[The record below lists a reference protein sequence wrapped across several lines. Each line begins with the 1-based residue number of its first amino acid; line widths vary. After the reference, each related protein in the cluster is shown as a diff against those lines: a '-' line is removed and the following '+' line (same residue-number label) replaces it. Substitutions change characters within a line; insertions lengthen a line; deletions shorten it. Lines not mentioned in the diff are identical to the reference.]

1 VVQFRLKYDN
11 IVDKQF
17 FRLDRGGN
25 FSFMRPK
32 KTHNV
37 IPIFGNNKPPVAE
50 EKFVK
55 TVVVV

>member
-17 FRLDRGGN
+17 FRLDRGGI
-25 FSFMRPK
+25 FSFMRLK
-32 KTHNV
+32 KAYTV
-37 IPIFGNNKPPVAE
+37 IPVFGNNKPPVAE